1 MQGIIEEY
9 RRRAKEYRRQ
19 AERAPEYS
27 YAQYLIELAL
37 VYEQE
42 ALDLEQSRTG
52 PSDPEG
58 SRT

>member
-9 RRRAKEYRRQ
+9 RRRAKEYRRL

-42 ALDLEQSRTG
+42 ALSSPGLVQAIQKVLVHNS
-52 PSDPEG
+52 
-58 SRT
+58 